1 MKTCNKEVRIEQ
13 LLEKAILVLAEC
25 PAMNVVLVTRSH
37 ELLLSLAAMTLAKLR
52 YLGFL
57 STNVQEQQAP
67 VSNLQ
72 ATVVLDVLEDLRY
85 QTLIKD
91 LKSG

>member
-25 PAMNVVLVTRSH
+25 PAMNVVLVTRNH
-37 ELLLSLAAMTLAKLR
+37 ELLLSLVAMTLVKLQ

-57 STNVQEQQAP
+57 STNVQEQQAL